1 VNFKTSK
8 PEWALLGICL
18 TLILVALLGPAVAQ
32 PANHHHFA
40 DQRGLWG
47 IPCAWDVL
55 SNLPFALMGFWGL
68 SCLKRV
74 SAISR
79 VQRTCAALFFFGLVA
94 TAVCSSWYHWRPDD
108 AGLAVD
114 RLGMVVAFAGLIGL
128 AVADRISARAGMVL
142 AALVL
147 VLGPLSVQVWA
158 ATASIPTS
166 SPCSAAP
173 LCAVLLDAVFR
184 RSQRQPVQVR
194 LHGDGDLPAASWL
207 AAAGH
212 GRAGDRGAVHPA
224 VSAVQRHQRPAGRQ
238 VRQAHAHPLCQAA
251 GDRHHGAGGLGLFQR
266 QRARPAGLHLSDG
279 RALHA
284 VRPGQVCLPAPGPE
298 RARTDRR
305 QRHGRDGHL
314 CGHPAGQRGGRP
326 DHRRARDRRAPCGL
340 CLRGHGHRG
349 AGGVAVHPR
358 VTRHRPRPEDQ
369 LEPVHRDL
377 AQPQAGARATSWCS
391 ARCWASAGCGS
402 LARCS

>member
-158 ATASIPTS
+158 ATGNV
-166 SPCSAAP
+166 
-173 LCAVLLDAVFR
+173 LHWAVLQFGGMALMLWLASVRPLDGALAVRLVGIILVYAVAKLFEQADPAVFAWTGQMV
-184 RSQRQPVQVR
+184 SGHTLKHVV
-194 LHGDGDLPAASWL
+194 ASL
-207 AAAGH
+207 AALPVIFSLRNAAKSGQNP
-212 GRAGDRGAVHPA
+212 AGDRTKVA
-224 VSAVQRHQRPAGRQ
+224 RQ
-238 VRQAHAHPLCQAA
+238 T
-251 GDRHHGAGGLGLFQR
+251 
-266 QRARPAGLHLSDG
+266 LSVN
-279 RALHA
+279 A
-284 VRPGQVCLPAPGPE
+284 
-298 RARTDRR
+298 
-305 QRHGRDGHL
+305 
-314 CGHPAGQRGGRP
+314 
-326 DHRRARDRRAPCGL
+326 
-340 CLRGHGHRG
+340 
-349 AGGVAVHPR
+349 
-358 VTRHRPRPEDQ
+358 
-369 LEPVHRDL
+369 
-377 AQPQAGARATSWCS
+377 
-391 ARCWASAGCGS
+391 
-402 LARCS
+402 